1 MTMNEQQMQNLLT
14 QIKAS
19 KIETRATDQLVPYAR
34 NARKHEPWQVAQ
46 IAASIKEFGFTNPV
60 LIDETG
66 EIVAGHGRV
75 MAALKLELPEVPCIV
90 LGHLTKTQRKAY
102 VLADNQ
108 LALNSSW
115 DMGLLS
121 VELDELKLDGFDLDV
136 LGFPQDI
143 DEVIASSIGSLESSD
158 NKEDAENIY
167 TSKIEAP
174 IYEIKGEKPEI
185 KDLIDTSKMTQ
196 LIKEIEGSSISKEEK
211 EFLKFASYR
220 HNVFNYENIAEF
232 YAHADPELKDLME
245 KSALVII
252 DYKKAIENGFVQMS
266 KVIADIFDTEHPEE
280 GSIDEE

>member
-1 MTMNEQQMQNLLT
+1 MTMNEQQMQSLLT
-14 QIKAS
+14 QIKTS

-75 MAALKLELPEVPCIV
+75 MAALKLDLPEVPCIV

-196 LIKEIEGSSISKEEK
+196 LIKEIEGSNISKEEK

-266 KVIADIFDTEHPEE
+266 TVIADMFDTEHPEE